1 GEKDTGGNF
10 GPEQGGGTSHFGRP
24 TAGAIHDNQV
34 VNNGSYD
41 EGAGVMIAGEPNPNP
56 TGLSAGA
63 GSVTIYDNLIQGNL
77 ANDDGGGLRFL
88 QAGNDPIRAYNN
100 MIVNNVST
108 HEGRGLAVDD
118 HPNLAP
124 QQQHVDA
131 HHPHAAGPSERGGAQ
146 PAAPLAHPHHRPPPG
161 DAPSEPQAV
170 LRPAPV
176 QQRVLGQPRRRL
188 GHQRQ
193 RHPRHRC

>member
-41 EGAGVMIAGEPNPNP
+41 EGGGVMIAGEPNPNP

-63 GSVTIYDNLIQGNL
+63 GGVTIYNNLIQGNL

-88 QAGNDPIRAYNN
+88 QAGNEAIRAYNN

-108 HEGRGLAVDD
+108 HEGGGVAVDD
-118 HPNLAP
+118 TTNLRFYNNTVMRNITTATAATSSGNPAP
-124 QQQHVDA
+124 AGLSDTPTTDA
-131 HHPHAAGPSERGGAQ
+131 P
-146 PAAPLAHPHHRPPPG
+146 PATPPPSHKPFR
-161 DAPSEPQAV
+161 DPLP
-170 LRPAPV
+170 LNHI
-176 QQRVLGQPRRRL
+176 LL
-188 GHQRQ
+188 D
-193 RHPRHRC
+193 